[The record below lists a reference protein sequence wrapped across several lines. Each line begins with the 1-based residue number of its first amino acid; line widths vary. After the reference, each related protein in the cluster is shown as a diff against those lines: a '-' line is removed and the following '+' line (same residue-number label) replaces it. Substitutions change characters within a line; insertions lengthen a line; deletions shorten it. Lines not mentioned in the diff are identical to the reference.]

1 MSCPSKPS
9 HRSTTLAAIVVA
21 ASLAAA
27 SAAGP
32 AVAGGPATETVYIR
46 GATAEINTGAAVI
59 FDAGAG
65 LLAQASPIYII
76 EFPVA
81 EGTTG
86 PITLPSGYQPQ
97 HNGFPPSPIPYHDHV
112 LTSTPGLGTS
122 GTAGSY
128 TAPLRVVA
136 LRYSWS
142 YAQSLGFVPIT
153 SADEIPSA
161 EGAGRLERINPGAP
175 DPYQTWTTTVL
186 VRPVLPER

>member
-1 MSCPSKPS
+1 MR
-9 HRSTTLAAIVVA
+9 HRSHLLPLVCAGLTMLV
-21 ASLAAA
+21 
-27 SAAGP
+27 AGP
-32 AVAGGPATETVYIR
+32 ASAGAAGRDTETVYL
-46 GATAEINTGAAVI
+46 GGHTAQINTGAAVV
-59 FDAGAG
+59 FNASPG
-65 LLAQASPIYII
+65 LLSAASPIFII
-76 EFPVA
+76 GFPVA
-81 EGTTG
+81 PDTAG